1 MNSRR
6 ALISPPK
13 AQDRVIVAVQM
24 RVVKGCPIGGLAA
37 IKAVHDLL
45 RTMTKSLPSHGD
57 LMLILSVEGQPNVDL
72 QHLIAAD

>member
-1 MNSRR
+1 
-6 ALISPPK
+6 
-13 AQDRVIVAVQM
+13 M